1 MVTRCEVISKSGYFM
16 NKEQIQ
22 RCLLFNKRYVAGMLV
37 LTASVCMVFLVNAMH
52 VADFIITISNLS
64 N

>member
-1 MVTRCEVISKSGYFM
+1 MFTRCEVVSETGYFM

-22 RCLLFNKRYVAGMLV
+22 RCLLFNKRYVTGILV
-37 LTASVCMVFLVNAMH
+37 STASVCMVFLVNAMH
-52 VADFIITISNLS
+52 VADFIITMSNLS